1 MHEYSIV
8 ASLLERVDA
17 EARARNA
24 TAVGRVAVK
33 IGELSGVEI
42 DLLRTAFET
51 FRERTLCAGAELTIE
66 AVAARWACRGCG
78 REIARG
84 ALLACP
90 ACGRPARLV
99 GGDEILLQS
108 IEMEVA

>member
-17 EARARNA
+17 EAHARNA
-24 TAVGRVAVK
+24 TAVSRVAVK
-33 IGELSGVEI
+33 VGELSGVEV

-51 FRERTLCAGAELTIE
+51 FRERTLCAGAELAIE

-90 ACGRPARLV
+90 VCGRPARLV